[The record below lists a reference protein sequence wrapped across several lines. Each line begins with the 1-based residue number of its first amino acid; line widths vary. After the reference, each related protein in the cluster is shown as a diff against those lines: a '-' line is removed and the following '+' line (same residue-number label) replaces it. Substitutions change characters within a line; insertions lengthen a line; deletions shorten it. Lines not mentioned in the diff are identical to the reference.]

1 MLECP
6 NGLCVCM
13 CVCGR
18 RGARWEAS
26 AVEYAGRWS
35 EWEKRGGVTGGDVKW
50 KGEVEWPRERDGV
63 HSGGNVDRWRVM
75 KCMRGWNWGVCVD
88 VM

>member
-6 NGLCVCM
+6 NGLCVC
-13 CVCGR
+13 VYVGGGGLGGR
-18 RGARWEAS
+18 QVLWSMPGGGAS
-26 AVEYAGRWS
+26 G
-35 EWEKRGGVTGGDVKW
+35 EKRGGVTGGDVKW